1 MSREAC
7 ARASGRTRRGRTA
20 TRPRSAATSCRCWG
34 RAPAPASRA
43 SPRGSAPRPRPPR
56 PRPPRPSRP
65 PRSPPASSTTWKTTF
80 RSEVNVLGLLAVG
93 SGAAAG
99 AWLRFYVHENRKQH
113 GILLYEWLLETAKK
127 AGIHGGS
134 AFRAIAGYG
143 RHGVLHEQHF
153 FELAGDLTVEV
164 EFLLSD
170 EQAQT
175 LLGLLRREQVRVF
188 YASFPAE
195 FGMIEGKAE

>member
-1 MSREAC
+1 MQGTYLC
-7 ARASGRTRRGRTA
+7 
-20 TRPRSAATSCRCWG
+20 
-34 RAPAPASRA
+34 
-43 SPRGSAPRPRPPR
+43 
-56 PRPPRPSRP
+56 
-65 PRSPPASSTTWKTTF
+65 
-80 RSEVNVLGLLAVG
+80 
-93 SGAAAG
+93 
-99 AWLRFYVHENRKQH
+99 FYMHENRKHH

-170 EQAQT
+170 EQAES
-175 LLGLLRREQVRVF
+175 LLAALRREQVHVF
-188 YASFPAE
+188 YARSAAE
-195 FGMIEGKAE
+195 FGTL